1 MGNNQNLSCTSCTW
15 LRIII
20 IFDYELYEL
29 YELLVGKTYLHC
41 LHHLHHLHQIPFSE
55 MNIYSFS
62 YGGLPA
68 RWEADFFKKV
78 NAIFSKLAF
87 PSAEGV
93 SPPDFCINIH
103 FGMHIYTFQN
113 GGQVQAVQPVQVCF
127 PYQ

>member
-29 YELLVGKTYLHC
+29 YELLIGKTYLHC
-41 LHHLHHLHQIPFSE
+41 LHHLHLIPFSE

-68 RWEADFFKKV
+68 CWEADFFKKV

-87 PSAEGV
+87 PSAEG
-93 SPPDFCINIH
+93 
-103 FGMHIYTFQN
+103 TL
-113 GGQVQAVQPVQVCF
+113 
-127 PYQ
+127 